1 MKSRTARNNGRFGGN
16 HDVSHARSSGMVE
29 RVGLAEATIRAT
41 ATRTPRLLVIAG
53 SSGTGKSSTA
63 RRILLERNFTRCVST
78 DAIREVLRTTDAERT
93 RPALHRSSFSLGGTG
108 DAVLDWLETCDELEQ
123 GVRAT
128 VERARREGID
138 LLLEG
143 VHVVPM
149 DRLLDAWRQDG
160 GVAVGVVLRV
170 DDEARHEAMLRE
182 REEASWRRADRYIA
196 SLDRIRTIQDGLI
209 DRAKVAGWPIIDVDR
224 QDEVKRILHHLD
236 LAWNALQA

>member
-1 MKSRTARNNGRFGGN
+1 
-16 HDVSHARSSGMVE
+16 MVE

-63 RRILLERNFTRCVST
+63 RRILLERDFTRCVST

-196 SLDRIRTIQDGLI
+196 SLDRIRTIQDGFI

>member
-63 RRILLERNFTRCVST
+63 RRILLERDFTRCVST

-108 DAVLDWLETCDELEQ
+108 DAVLDWLETCDELEH

-128 VERARREGID
+128 IERARREGVD

-143 VHVVPM
+143 VHVIPM
-149 DRLLDAWRQDG
+149 DRLLQAWRQDG

-170 DDEARHEAMLRE
+170 DDEGRHEAMLRE
-182 REEASWRRADRYIA
+182 REQASWRRADRYIA
-196 SLDRIRTIQDGLI
+196 SLDRIRAIQDGLV

>member
-1 MKSRTARNNGRFGGN
+1 
-16 HDVSHARSSGMVE
+16 MVE

-63 RRILLERNFTRCVST
+63 RRILLERDFTRCVST

-93 RPALHRSSFSLGGTG
+93 RPALHRSSFSLGGTA

-196 SLDRIRTIQDGLI
+196 SLDRIRTIQDGLV

>member
-1 MKSRTARNNGRFGGN
+1 M
-16 HDVSHARSSGMVE
+16 GMVE
-29 RVGLAEATIRAT
+29 RVGLAEATILAT

-63 RRILLERNFTRCVST
+63 RRILLDRDFTRCVST
-78 DAIREVLRTTDAERT
+78 DAIREVLRTTDPERS

-128 VERARREGID
+128 VERARREGVD

-149 DRLLDAWRQDG
+149 DRLLQAWRQDG

-196 SLDRIRTIQDGLI
+196 SLDRIRTIQDGLV

>member
-1 MKSRTARNNGRFGGN
+1 
-16 HDVSHARSSGMVE
+16 MVE
-29 RVGLAEATIRAT
+29 RVGLAEATIGAT
-41 ATRTPRLLVIAG
+41 ATRTPRLLVLAG

-63 RRILLERNFTRCVST
+63 RRILLERDFTRCVST

-170 DDEARHEAMLRE
+170 DDEARHETMLRE

-196 SLDRIRTIQDGLI
+196 SLDRIRTIQDGLV

>member
-1 MKSRTARNNGRFGGN
+1 M
-16 HDVSHARSSGMVE
+16 GMVE

-63 RRILLERNFTRCVST
+63 RRILLERDFTRCVST

>member
-1 MKSRTARNNGRFGGN
+1 
-16 HDVSHARSSGMVE
+16 MVE

-63 RRILLERNFTRCVST
+63 RRILLERDFTRCVST

-170 DDEARHEAMLRE
+170 DNEARHEAMLRE

-196 SLDRIRTIQDGLI
+196 SLDRIRTIQDGFI

>member
-1 MKSRTARNNGRFGGN
+1 MA
-16 HDVSHARSSGMVE
+16 HARSKGMVE
-29 RVGLAEATIRAT
+29 RVGLAEATILAT
-41 ATRTPRLLVIAG
+41 STRTPRLLVIAG
-53 SSGTGKSSTA
+53 SSGAGKSSTA
-63 RRILLERNFTRCVST
+63 RRILLERDFTRCVST

-93 RPALHRSSFSLGGTG
+93 RPALHRSSFSQGGTG

-128 VERARREGID
+128 IERARREGVD

-149 DRLLDAWRQDG
+149 DRVLQAWRQDG

-196 SLDRIRTIQDGLI
+196 SLDRIRMIQEGLV

>member
-63 RRILLERNFTRCVST
+63 RRILLERDFTRCVST

-170 DDEARHEAMLRE
+170 DDEARHETMLRE

-196 SLDRIRTIQDGLI
+196 SLDRIRTIQDGLV

>member
-1 MKSRTARNNGRFGGN
+1 MKSRTAQNNGRFGGN

-63 RRILLERNFTRCVST
+63 RRILLERDFTRCVST

-196 SLDRIRTIQDGLI
+196 SLDRIRTIQDGLV

>member
-1 MKSRTARNNGRFGGN
+1 
-16 HDVSHARSSGMVE
+16 MVE

-63 RRILLERNFTRCVST
+63 RRILLERDFTRCVST

-170 DDEARHEAMLRE
+170 DDEARHETMLRE
-182 REEASWRRADRYIA
+182 REKASWRRADRYIA
-196 SLDRIRTIQDGLI
+196 SLDRIRTIQDGLV

-236 LAWNALQA
+236 PVSYTHLTLPTILLV

>member
-63 RRILLERNFTRCVST
+63 RRILLERDFTRCVST

-196 SLDRIRTIQDGLI
+196 SLDRIRTIQDGFI

>member
-1 MKSRTARNNGRFGGN
+1 MKSRTARNIGRFGGN

-63 RRILLERNFTRCVST
+63 RRILLERDFTRCVST

-128 VERARREGID
+128 VERARREGVD

-170 DDEARHEAMLRE
+170 DDEARHETMLRE

-196 SLDRIRTIQDGLI
+196 SLDRIRTIQDGLV

>member
-63 RRILLERNFTRCVST
+63 RRILLERDFTRCVST

-196 SLDRIRTIQDGLI
+196 SLDRIRTIQDGLV